1 MVTLAGVTL
10 TFEDIIVIAMWAFI
24 ITTLVRVI
32 SRLLRGAKTSD
43 NPSYIRKEKTGALKR
58 CYELFPKDIF
68 MFKGQTVK
76 RGMLVRVTTLKKNVF
91 EGKLVG
97 LSSDDVVMCVVTQE
111 HVIAQ
116 GIEGVEEI
124 LIIE

>member
-1 MVTLAGVTL
+1 MFNLAGAVI
-10 TFEDIIVIAMWAFI
+10 TFEDIIIIAMWAFI
-24 ITTLVRVI
+24 ITTLIRGI
-32 SRLLRGAKTSD
+32 SRLLGGGKTSEK
-43 NPSYIRKEKTGALKR
+43 SMQIRKEAPGALKK
-58 CYELFPKDIF
+58 CYELFPKDMF

-76 RGMLVRVTTLKKNVF
+76 RGMLVRVTTIKKNVF

-97 LSSDDVVMCVVTQE
+97 LSKDDVVMCVITQK

-116 GIEGVEEI
+116 GLDGVEEI

>member
-1 MVTLAGVTL
+1 MFNLAGVTL
-10 TFEDIIVIAMWAFI
+10 TFEDIIIIAMWAFI
-24 ITTLVRVI
+24 ITTLIRSI
-32 SRLLRGAKTSD
+32 SRLMSGRKPSD
-43 NPSYIRKEKTGALKR
+43 SIKEVPGALKK

-76 RGMLVRVTTLKKNVF
+76 RGMHVRVTTIKKKVF

-97 LSSDDVVMCVVTQE
+97 LSSDDVVMCVVTQK

-116 GIEGVEEI
+116 GLEGVEEI